1 MEVVALLRYGLPAL
15 ILLVGIVL
23 VLIGG
28 DAGIGAGIVLIGVS
42 VLVFVF
48 NLFARLAISSQDDRE
63 REEAARDYY
72 AEHGRWPR
80 RREP

>member
-1 MEVVALLRYGLPAL
+1 MTAFRYGLPAL
-15 ILLVGIVL
+15 ILVAGVVLLIV
-23 VLIGG
+23 GG
-28 DAGIGAGIVLIGVS
+28 DAPVGAGIVLIGVA

-48 NLFARLAISSQDDRE
+48 NLFARLAVASQDDRE

-80 RREP
+80 RRPS